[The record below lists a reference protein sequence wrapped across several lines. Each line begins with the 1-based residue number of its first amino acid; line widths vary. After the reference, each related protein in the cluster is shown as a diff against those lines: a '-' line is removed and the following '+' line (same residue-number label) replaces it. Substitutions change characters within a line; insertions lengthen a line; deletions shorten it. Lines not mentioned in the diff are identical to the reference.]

1 MYDEVTGILN
11 LDRNIRD
18 FLGSF
23 SRLQYEFRVRESVE
37 REFVSDI
44 SNRKLLCFRCKCR
57 NQIYLVNKRCVIR
70 FSTI

>member
-23 SRLQYEFRVRESVE
+23 SRLQYEFRVRES
-37 REFVSDI
+37 
-44 SNRKLLCFRCKCR
+44 RKRIC
-57 NQIYLVNKRCVIR
+57 Q
-70 FSTI
+70 